1 MNVRTVDC
9 ISYLLR
15 SHILEVLSM
24 DALATKSPDAC
35 HETPQTAQKKKKNR
49 VTSEH
54 VFMKNFML
62 MNNKQT
68 NK

>member
-1 MNVRTVDC
+1 MNVRTADS

-35 HETPQTAQKKKKNR
+35 HEQPHTAEKKKKIGSHQNMYL
-49 VTSEH
+49 S
-54 VFMKNFML
+54 NYL
-62 MNNKQT
+62 GL
-68 NK
+68 